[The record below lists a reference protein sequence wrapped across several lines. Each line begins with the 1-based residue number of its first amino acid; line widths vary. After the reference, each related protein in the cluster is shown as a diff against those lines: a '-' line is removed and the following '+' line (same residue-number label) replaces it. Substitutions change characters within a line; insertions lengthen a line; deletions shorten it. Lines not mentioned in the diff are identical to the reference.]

1 MSIERRGALT
11 VKHSESDTRTES
23 GADDRR
29 ARWRSRYSELADTPL
44 PPAHTLL
51 QRWVQAP
58 QQGTALDLACGRGQD
73 ALYLARCGFD
83 TEAWDLAEPAIA
95 ELSERAQGLCLR
107 ARVRDVLAEP
117 PAESTFDCLH
127 VANFLARPI
136 FPQLVAALRPG
147 GLLIYTTWAGS
158 PAGRGPKDPAF
169 RAAPGELAAAFASL
183 TVRLYRE
190 ERERVTGV
198 WQRSLG

>member
-127 VANFLARPI
+127 VANFLARPARRRGNW
-136 FPQLVAALRPG
+136 PRPLRP
-147 GLLIYTTWAGS
+147 
-158 PAGRGPKDPAF
+158 
-169 RAAPGELAAAFASL
+169 
-183 TVRLYRE
+183 
-190 ERERVTGV
+190 
-198 WQRSLG
+198 